1 LPDAPTPLTKARS
14 MMTDAK
20 RDETRQRRVRTSVE
34 RCRNGRKPGIDL

>member
-1 LPDAPTPLTKARS
+1 LPDVPTLLTKVRS

-20 RDETRQRRVRTSVE
+20 RDETRQRRARTIVE